1 MKVLNS
7 YEKRQG
13 GYDVNDVINKLSD
26 IEQAS
31 VNIMDSANARKK
43 EIAAQM
49 ADKTSSFDAQV
60 QADTAKKLADL
71 RAQMEVDMQAKL
83 SKQKSDAE
91 ETLRQMED
99 SYAAH
104 HTEYAQ
110 ALFRTMTER

>member
-1 MKVLNS
+1 M
-7 YEKRQG
+7 
-13 GYDVNDVINKLSD
+13 NDVINKLSD

-49 ADKTSSFDAQV
+49 
-60 QADTAKKLADL
+60 
-71 RAQMEVDMQAKL
+71 
-83 SKQKSDAE
+83 
-91 ETLRQMED
+91 ED

>member
-1 MKVLNS
+1 MPVK
-7 YEKRQG
+7 KRSLLRWRTRHPALM
-13 GYDVNDVINKLSD
+13 I
-26 IEQAS
+26 
-31 VNIMDSANARKK
+31 
-43 EIAAQM
+43 
-49 ADKTSSFDAQV
+49 

-71 RAQMEVDMQAKL
+71 RTQMEVDMQAKL

>member
-49 ADKTSSFDAQV
+49 
-60 QADTAKKLADL
+60 
-71 RAQMEVDMQAKL
+71 EVDMQAKL

>member
-31 VNIMDSANARKK
+31 VNIMD
-43 EIAAQM
+43 
-49 ADKTSSFDAQV
+49 KTASFDAQI
-60 QADTAKKLADL
+60 QADTAKKLAEL
-71 RAQMEVDMQAKL
+71 RTQMEVDMQAKL